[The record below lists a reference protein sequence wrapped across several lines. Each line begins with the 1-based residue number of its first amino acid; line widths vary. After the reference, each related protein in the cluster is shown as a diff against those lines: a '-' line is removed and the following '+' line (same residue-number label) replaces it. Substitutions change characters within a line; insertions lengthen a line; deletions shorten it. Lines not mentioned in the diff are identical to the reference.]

1 MKWRGK
7 ERSESTDM
15 LLTVQYRH
23 LCLEQADLASAL
35 LELVSKDMKLDC
47 WIASVTYV
55 SLYSFLPYTS
65 VHLDDGLS
73 LQLLASMTVFGVM
86 LRFSWFL
93 ISIYKT
99 ISIPVVTLTKILNV
113 GMSEFI
119 HAVAILISVH
129 TSHIFNCAKRR
140 ILYPFI
146 REQKGGSI
154 TCTIEVTLEQGQWPH
169 EPKR

>member
-1 MKWRGK
+1 
-7 ERSESTDM
+7 M

-86 LRFSWFL
+86 LRFS
-93 ISIYKT
+93 
-99 ISIPVVTLTKILNV
+99 
-113 GMSEFI
+113 
-119 HAVAILISVH
+119 
-129 TSHIFNCAKRR
+129 
-140 ILYPFI
+140 
-146 REQKGGSI
+146 
-154 TCTIEVTLEQGQWPH
+154 
-169 EPKR
+169 